1 MTDGRI
7 ISPAVNNVTIP
18 DWADAALS
26 TYQDHVVA
34 HVVGARVLG
43 HFVRDEALH
52 LVLDINFVWTIFVD
66 GEMLLRHERL
76 ALSELGLADDERA
89 AFEAE
94 FDALHEGEA
103 AAASLSLTRRA
114 PPGCAIRGVEL
125 YASGER
131 RKLIVRGE
139 AAGLSVET
147 DVSTGGIEVADHAG

>member
-1 MTDGRI
+1 MT
-7 ISPAVNNVTIP
+7 IS
-18 DWADAALS
+18 DWAGAALS

-34 HVVGARVLG
+34 HVVGAAVLG

-89 AFEAE
+89 ALEAE
-94 FDALHEGEA
+94 FDTLHD
-103 AAASLSLTRRA
+103 ASADAPPLSLTRRA
-114 PPGCAIRGVEL
+114 PPGCTIKEVEL

-131 RKLIVRGE
+131 RKLLVRGE
-139 AAGLSVET
+139 TSGLAVET
-147 DVSTGGIEVADHAG
+147 DVGTGEIEVADLAG

>member
-1 MTDGRI
+1 MTSTSWD
-7 ISPAVNNVTIP
+7 
-18 DWADAALS
+18 DAALS

-34 HVVGARVLG
+34 HVVGATVLG

-52 LVLDINFVWTIFVD
+52 LVLDINFVWTVFVD

-89 AFEAE
+89 ALEAE

-103 AAASLSLTRRA
+103 AAAPLSLTRRA
-114 PPGCAIRGVEL
+114 PLGCAIKEVEL
-125 YASGER
+125 YASGGR
-131 RKLIVRGE
+131 RKLLVRGE

-147 DVSTGGIEVADHAG
+147 DVNTGEIEVSDFAG